1 MRKPMSRAETRR
13 QKRLKDSA
21 PISLFSPNTVPLTD
35 ELIKELLDTEQ
46 IEQEDL
52 DFVIEK
58 WEDEIKSGDVQLEWD
73 VESKKMSVVG
83 TTFMV

>member
-13 QKRLKDSA
+13 QKRLKNST
-21 PISLFSPNTVPLTD
+21 PIALFSPNTVPLTD
-35 ELIKELLDTEQ
+35 ELIKELLDTKQ

-52 DFVIEK
+52 DFVIEMY
-58 WEDEIKSGDVQLEWD
+58 EDEIKSGDVQLEWD

-83 TTFMV
+83 TTFFQ

>member
-52 DFVIEK
+52 DFVIEM
-58 WEDEIKSGDVQLEWD
+58 WEDEIKSGDAQLEWD

>member
-35 ELIKELLDTEQ
+35 ELIKELLDTKQ

>member
-21 PISLFSPNTVPLTD
+21 PIALFSPNTVPLTD
-35 ELIKELLDTEQ
+35 ELIRELLDTKQ

-52 DFVIEK
+52 DFVIEM
-58 WEDEIKSGDVQLEWD
+58 WEDEIKSGDAQLEWNA
-73 VESKKMSVVG
+73 ESKKMSVVG
-83 TTFMV
+83 TTFFN

>member
-21 PISLFSPNTVPLTD
+21 PISLLSPSTVPLTD
-35 ELIKELLDTEQ
+35 ELIKELLDSKQ

-52 DFVIEK
+52 DSLIEM
-58 WEDEIKSGDVQLEWD
+58 WEDEIKSEDAQLEWD
-73 VESKKMSVVG
+73 AESKKMSVVG
-83 TTFMV
+83 TTFFQ

>member
-35 ELIKELLDTEQ
+35 ELIKELLDTKQ

-52 DFVIEK
+52 DFVIEM
-58 WEDEIKSGDVQLEWD
+58 WEDEIKSGDAQLEWD
-73 VESKKMSVVG
+73 VESKKMRVVG
-83 TTFMV
+83 TTFFQ

>member
-1 MRKPMSRAETRR
+1 MRKPMSRKETRR
-13 QKRLKDSA
+13 QKRLKDSV

-35 ELIKELLDTEQ
+35 ELIKELLDTKQ

-52 DFVIEK
+52 DFVIEM
-58 WEDEIKSGDVQLEWD
+58 WEDEIKSGDAQLEWD

>member
-1 MRKPMSRAETRR
+1 MRQPMSRAETRR

-52 DFVIEK
+52 DSLIEM
-58 WEDEIKSGDVQLEWD
+58 WEDEIKSGDAQLEWD
-73 VESKKMSVVG
+73 AESKKMSVVG
-83 TTFMV
+83 TTFFQ